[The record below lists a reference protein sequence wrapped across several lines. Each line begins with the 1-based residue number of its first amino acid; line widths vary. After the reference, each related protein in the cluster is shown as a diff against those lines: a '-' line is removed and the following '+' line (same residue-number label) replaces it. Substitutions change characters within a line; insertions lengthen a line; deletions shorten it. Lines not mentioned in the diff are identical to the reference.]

1 MCTCCEFRLLLYDGP
16 HCLPSAI
23 STPMDFAVACE
34 ASQRLRCLGRLNAI
48 VGNNRQL
55 DRLFG
60 QSTAEGQLYTLAT
73 RALGTVAIVVRPWPA
88 APPRV
93 AATPSNPPATWW
105 ARLQAAFAWLMGVT

>member
-1 MCTCCEFRLLLYDGP
+1 LY
-16 HCLPSAI
+16 
-23 STPMDFAVACE
+23 FAVACE

-88 APPRV
+88 APPEI
-93 AATPSNPPATWW
+93 APTSATAPPAPRSLW
-105 ARLQAAFAWLMGVT
+105 ARVQAAFAWLMGVT